1 MIEKYKKE
9 IKKWEEKLE
18 ELLSKKQE
26 LISNVAKNKNI
37 REKGVYAI
45 SRPDTHKIIYVGK
58 TKTKSIQGRMKDHLQ
73 HKHGD
78 TDSDLANMVIKR
90 EKLPQNYSDYLVRY
104 LSINEPRDRMRFEMF
119 AISVLDPALN
129 KDDNKAPL
137 KRK

>member
-1 MIEKYKKE
+1 M
-9 IKKWEEKLE
+9 LD
-18 ELLSKKQE
+18 ELLSKQAE
-26 LISNVAKNKNI
+26 VISKVAGDKTADSL
-37 REKGVYAI
+37 GVYAI
-45 SRPDTHKIIYVGK
+45 SRPDTNEIVYVGK
-58 TKTKSIQGRMKDHLQ
+58 TKTKTIQGRMYDHLK

-104 LSINEPRDRMRFEMF
+104 LPINESRDRMRFEMF

>member
-45 SRPDTHKIIYVGK
+45 SKPDTNEIVYVGK
-58 TKTKSIQGRMKDHLQ
+58 TKTKTIQGRMYDHLK

-78 TDSDLANMVIKR
+78 SLGSCKYGT
-90 EKLPQNYSDYLVRY
+90 EKTIFTTR
-104 LSINEPRDRMRFEMF
+104 LSKLFSSLFTSGRFT
-119 AISVLDPALN
+119 
-129 KDDNKAPL
+129 
-137 KRK
+137 R

>member
-45 SRPDTHKIIYVGK
+45 SRPDTNEIVYVGK
-58 TKTKSIQGRMKDHLQ
+58 TKTKTIQGRMYDHLK

-78 TDSDLANMVIKR
+78 TDSDLANMVLKR
-90 EKLPQNYSDYLVRY
+90 KHLPQDYPNYLVRY
-104 LSINEPRDRMRFEMF
+104 LPLEHSRDRMRFEMF
-119 AISVLDPALN
+119 TISILNPDLN
-129 KDDNKAPL
+129 KDDNKRPI
-137 KRK
+137 KK